1 MEKEPENGKEDKKMD
16 HEDRPGHRWILLAVT
31 IGAMVAALAIVGA
44 ALIPSGPAAGSIRL
58 PFSRGAKTADA
69 ETLHTW
75 WQDNAEKQADAPV
88 KDQAVRQSPFYSMK
102 VAPAKTPAN
111 KFDSFTYLSLPRS
124 GNPKIG
130 YTEEDGAEFAAN
142 NDMSMSWSTFE
153 YAADALIEVSLDT
166 GQTINSADQVT
177 IRPTGLGFDKKLMDD
192 HTVRITVPYART
204 GYRFSVEFQPQ
215 QVTVYNDN
223 TAGSGHLTMSPAGGA
238 SRVETEPRNAMMVFA
253 QPKMDTSREDGLVP
267 DKEAEN
273 VYLPKPG
280 KLTREELESLP
291 DHVDT
296 LYFAPGTY
304 YMGGQY
310 RSELANV
317 RWIYLAPGAY
327 VKGAFKFLS
336 TSDTDFRI
344 TGYGV
349 LSGEQYVYEAD
360 TTDGY
365 KHLAP
370 GKGNCWSSCV
380 KMLQFQ
386 SPQSGPKQTLLMRGI
401 TVATPPYHS
410 FVMYGNEDGD
420 FQMEVNNYQQ
430 VGGWY
435 WQTDGL
441 ELYKGSSL
449 RNSFLHSNDDV
460 IKLYHS
466 DVSVDNNVIW
476 KVENGPV
483 FQWGWGPRTIS
494 RIQVSNTDVIHNRMW
509 WRWTKNHCIFNSSPS
524 IIDVDSTATADT
536 TQEMTDVS
544 FVNTNVE
551 GMVNCVIRIYAL
563 EGMKRVTIDG
573 LHVESWNKMSPEGHM
588 NNFTAFTDPSG
599 RPVTIGNQVR
609 DHEGL
614 LIKDYTVGGVTILK
628 SKGNWASNKLGRL
641 DFDGRL
647 WENWDTE

>member
-1 MEKEPENGKEDKKMD
+1 
-16 HEDRPGHRWILLAVT
+16 
-31 IGAMVAALAIVGA
+31 
-44 ALIPSGPAAGSIRL
+44 
-58 PFSRGAKTADA
+58 
-69 ETLHTW
+69 
-75 WQDNAEKQADAPV
+75 
-88 KDQAVRQSPFYSMK
+88 
-102 VAPAKTPAN
+102 
-111 KFDSFTYLSLPRS
+111 
-124 GNPKIG
+124 
-130 YTEEDGAEFAAN
+130 
-142 NDMSMSWSTFE
+142 
-153 YAADALIEVSLDT
+153 
-166 GQTINSADQVT
+166 
-177 IRPTGLGFDKKLMDD
+177 
-192 HTVRITVPYART
+192 
-204 GYRFSVEFQPQ
+204 
-215 QVTVYNDN
+215 
-223 TAGSGHLTMSPAGGA
+223 
-238 SRVETEPRNAMMVFA
+238 
-253 QPKMDTSREDGLVP
+253 
-267 DKEAEN
+267 
-273 VYLPKPG
+273 
-280 KLTREELESLP
+280 
-291 DHVDT
+291 
-296 LYFAPGTY
+296 
-304 YMGGQY
+304 
-310 RSELANV
+310 
-317 RWIYLAPGAY
+317 
-327 VKGAFKFLS
+327 
-336 TSDTDFRI
+336 
-344 TGYGV
+344 
-349 LSGEQYVYEAD
+349 
-360 TTDGY
+360 
-365 KHLAP
+365 
-370 GKGNCWSSCV
+370 
-380 KMLQFQ
+380 
-386 SPQSGPKQTLLMRGI
+386 
-401 TVATPPYHS
+401 
-410 FVMYGNEDGD
+410 MYGNEDGD